1 MFKVFTR
8 LARMVRNLRT
18 ILSDG
23 LSLFAAVSRRPRA
36 LAAENLFLR
45 KQLAL
50 FREREKKA
58 RPTTP
63 ADRFVFSKLAH
74 WFDWRSALLIVRPA
88 TLIGWHRNAFRL
100 FWRWRS
106 RPAGR
111 PPVTAEIRDLIRRLA
126 AENPTWGEQ
135 RIADELLLKLQIR
148 LSPRTVAKYSK
159 QRPRPGGSRDQRWS
173 TFLKN
178 HANAI
183 VACDFFTVVTVCF
196 RLVYLFVALEIGSRR
211 LIHFNATEGPTAEWS
226 LQQLREA
233 LPGDLEYKFLLHDRH
248 KTFSVAL
255 DAEVASWGIE
265 LLKSPAHAPTANAFC
280 ERFIGTIRREC
291 LDYVIPLSESHLK
304 RMLREW
310 VNHLNTG
317 RPHQSLGPGIPDQVE
332 RELPTNCKIETISQR
347 RRIIAKSIL
356 GGLHHEYRSADAA

>member
-8 LARMVRNLRT
+8 LSRVVGNLRT
-18 ILSDG
+18 VVSDG
-23 LSLFAAVSRRPRA
+23 LSFFAAVWSRRTA

-58 RPTTP
+58 MPTTP
-63 ADRFVFSKLAH
+63 ADRFVFSKLAR
-74 WFDWRSALLIVRPA
+74 WFDWRSALLIVKPA
-88 TLIGWHRNAFRL
+88 TLIGWDRPAFRPFL
-100 FWRWRS
+100 GWKS
-106 RPAGR
+106 RPVGR
-111 PPVTAEIRDLIRRLA
+111 PPVTAEIRALIRRLA
-126 AENPTWGEQ
+126 AENSTWGEQ

-159 QRPRPGGSRDQRWS
+159 QRPRPREPRDQRWS

-183 VACDFFTVVTVCF
+183 VACDFFTVVTACF
-196 RLVYLFVALEIGSRR
+196 RVVYVFVALEIGSRR
-211 LIHFNATEGPTAEWS
+211 LIHFNATDHPTAEWT

-233 LPGDLEYKFLLHDRH
+233 LPGDREYKFLLHDRH

-265 LLKSPAHAPTANAFC
+265 LLKSPAHAPTAKCFL
-280 ERFIGTIRREC
+280 RTIHRNDPSR
-291 LDYVIPLSESHLK
+291 VF
-304 RMLREW
+304 
-310 VNHLNTG
+310 
-317 RPHQSLGPGIPDQVE
+317 
-332 RELPTNCKIETISQR
+332 
-347 RRIIAKSIL
+347 
-356 GGLHHEYRSADAA
+356 GLCDTAE

>member
-1 MFKVFTR
+1 MFKILTR

-18 ILSDG
+18 IVRDSLSF
-23 LSLFAAVSRRPRA
+23 FAAVSRRRTV

-58 RPTTP
+58 MPTTP
-63 ADRFVFSKLAH
+63 ADRFVFSKLAR
-74 WFDWRSALLIVRPA
+74 WFDWRSALLIVKPA

-100 FWRWRS
+100 FWRWKS
-106 RPAGR
+106 RPVGR
-111 PPVTAEIRDLIRRLA
+111 PPVTAEVRDLIRRLA

-159 QRPRPGGSRDQRWS
+159 QRPGPRGSRDQRWS

-178 HANAI
+178 HADAI

-196 RLVYLFVALEIGSRR
+196 RVVYVFVALEIGSRR
-211 LIHFNATEGPTAEWS
+211 LIHFNATEHPTAEWT

-233 LPGDLEYKFLLHDRH
+233 LPGDREYKFLLHDRH
-248 KTFSVAL
+248 KTFSLGL
-255 DAEVASWGIE
+255 DEEVARWGVE
-265 LLKSPAHAPTANAFC
+265 VLKSPPHAPTANAFC
-280 ERFIGTIRREC
+280 ERLIGSIRREC
-291 LDYVIPLSESHLK
+291 LDYVIPLSESHL
-304 RMLREW
+304 RRTLREW
-310 VNHLNTG
+310 VNHYNTG
-317 RPHQSLGPGIPDQVE
+317 RPHQSLGPGIPDRGEQ
-332 RELPTNCKIETISQR
+332 RSPTNGEMEIISKR
-347 RRIIAKSIL
+347 RPVLAKSIL
-356 GGLHHEYRSADAA
+356 GGLHHEYRWADAA